1 MADAFGPSS
10 VIKTEAAKD
19 PNRIMLEEP
28 HLIDEALAEGV
39 RDALLRHRER
49 GLPVVIQRDGKIV
62 WVSAEELLAE

>member
-1 MADAFGPSS
+1 M
-10 VIKTEAAKD
+10 KTEAAKD